1 MKTLQEKYI
10 AVNENRF
17 TKAQFLRD
25 ARLTLPTLVT
35 QYNDY
40 TSAVQI
46 LKNKGILTE
55 AAIKKSEPVRR
66 PVEITN
72 KKDVYSFE
80 QVQRGLLYELEA
92 AGICDIPT
100 RDEYYKYEANVLKN
114 LEKDPLYYI
123 HKVAAVKRPAKN
135 RGDVMSQVTTK
146 NLVDKINGMVKV
158 TMTKQDLYE
167 LKNQLKPLI
176 KRLLESNQEIV
187 EDPDYPGNPNEYF
200 DDEEIEEA
208 VALKDPVGNIQY
220 VKNDSEASAIEKQAR
235 DKGVRLTKTRM

>member
-25 ARLTLPTLVT
+25 ARMTLPTLVT

-55 AAIKKSEPVRR
+55 AITKKSEPVRR

-72 KKDVYSFE
+72 KKDMYSFE
-80 QVQRGLLYELEA
+80 QVQRGLMYELEA
-92 AGICDIPT
+92 AGVCDTPT
-100 RDEYYKYEANVLKN
+100 RDEYYKCEAKVLKN
-114 LEKDPLYYI
+114 LEKDPLYYL
-123 HKVAAVKRPAKN
+123 HKVADVKKPAKN
-135 RGDVMSQVTTK
+135 RGDIMSQVTAK

-176 KRLLESNQEIV
+176 KRLLESDQEIV
-187 EDPDYPGNPNEYF
+187 EDLDYPGNPNEYF